1 MSMLVRMRRL
11 FLPVSVGLFVVLA
24 AGLYNFAWLPSQHK
38 YLDNRNFRLLSTL
51 GDQISTS
58 INTFDKMLD
67 NAADSGV
74 PGNDTAKDSDANTD
88 TNLNFYLKQVAP
100 RLESMDEEDQKILG
114 DDYGDPPNI
123 AVRADEGTHFLYF
136 AFKRTRDQIT
146 RKYAVRTDL
155 DKLIRGLLP
164 PRNRNPFD
172 VVLVAQT
179 DGTVIFQSS
188 APGLAVTNIDAFE
201 DQSVAAR
208 ADTPASAAGKPD
220 KSEPAGVKVPPPSR
234 RYSSNKF
241 SEINLAGTPYRL
253 YSQPMELSFALN
265 HPERKE
271 AEGKIA
277 SRPTEQWIVFGLVR
291 AEAFRSESE
300 SISYTY
306 FLWVSAAILLAFLAP
321 PFLKLFASAPTER
334 LRVSEVSVSAV
345 FACAVAATLT
355 FILVDLF
362 HWRKDFD
369 EKAKKQMQEI
379 AIAIDGNFS
388 AEQEKAFEQLEEFSN
403 SRELLDALEDP
414 ASNPEHRPK
423 FKGKD
428 GECDPPSACQTKI
441 LASGSSAKSPSSYP
455 YLQFASWSDSKG
467 YQRVKWTIRGHA
479 TPFINLDDGTIPY
492 YPAIKRALESPLGA
506 LPSPTRGIG
515 TQYSPNT
522 GYNITTF
529 WGLITA
535 EGKWVSGGMDEEKRK
550 KVFCASLVTRP
561 ISVSGPVLPADFQ
574 FAIVNKDGLV
584 IFHSD
589 FTRNLRENFFAETDQ
604 DMQIRSRVQMRTEG
618 ALGANYMGRSHRMYI
633 RPMRASADELWS
645 VIVFR
650 DLRLEQTMNLEVLSL
665 ATILFLGYAL
675 VAALAAGLTLWV
687 QKNRGAARWL
697 WPDSRKGAIYQKLT
711 ILNGVAILLL
721 LVLSE
726 IPMKLALLFCAVCVP
741 TSVLVW
747 NLVALKREAE
757 RSSSVDAV
765 NEKTPARWPLRYAG
779 TCATLLAV
787 VAVLPCLSFF
797 KAAWDFEQ
805 KLFIER
811 SHLRLIDDVNARRQS
826 LRIYYQGVGLN
837 EEYAKKLLADSE
849 GQDIGM
855 IPYPKSFQD
864 TKLCSGEGAEK
875 PAECGLQS
883 TSGPERYM
891 EIFLGRISP
900 PYNQLAADGSSLAE
914 TSPDIWKW
922 TPGSADGKEYLKL
935 ERKEGENQASIIRSS
950 VAPLHIPWGSWQ
962 WWLGSMTF
970 LAALFWLAYSGLRR
984 VFLLDLDIDE
994 QAGPN
999 EPHSLDEPAES
1010 KDPVPSFHPAS
1021 LIATLPKNLVII
1033 GRSSSPTIVS
1043 LLARNDVQAYD
1054 LSQPL
1059 SVPLR
1064 RAASSG
1070 GGASDATVSTDPI
1083 EEIVRIGRPVVFYNF
1098 ESGLEDQEQRQQKL
1112 ATLERL
1118 LYRLPQSVVITSMLD
1133 PVANAPESEREQWQ
1147 VMLRSFVRVDLNSS
1161 PARRPHET
1169 VNQFESRISAD
1180 AYYHWLFAGRSRAQK
1195 LALVHLAQEKVV
1207 NPNSRDVVRELMK
1220 ERLVVRQWGM
1230 LTVRDRHFARF
1241 LKGAIPRGSIK
1252 HWEKQ
1257 GAGIHAGTL
1266 RTGLMVAGVGIGG
1279 FLLYT
1284 QGAIFNNWVTYMTGL
1299 AAAVPAVMKLLDVF
1313 RRGGEIAAH

>member
-1 MSMLVRMRRL
+1 MPTLVKMRSL
-11 FLPVSVGLFVVLA
+11 FLPVSIGLFVVLA

-74 PGNDTAKDSDANTD
+74 PGNDTAKDSDTD

-136 AFKRTRDQIT
+136 AFKRTRDNKPK
-146 RKYAVRTDL
+146 KYAVRTDL

-164 PRNRNPFD
+164 PLNRNPFD
-172 VVLVAQT
+172 VLLVAQT

-188 APGLAVTNIDAFE
+188 APGLAVANIDAFE
-201 DQSVAAR
+201 DQSVAAK
-208 ADTPASAAGKPD
+208 AETAASAAAKPD
-220 KSEPAGVKVPPPSR
+220 KPPSADVKGPLLSR

-253 YSQPMELSFALN
+253 YSQPMQLSFSLN

-277 SRPTEQWIVFGLVR
+277 SRPTEQWVVCGLVR

-321 PFLKLFASAPTER
+321 PFLKLFASAPAER
-334 LRVSEVSVSAV
+334 LRVIEVSVSAV

-355 FILVDLF
+355 FMLLDLF
-362 HWRKDFD
+362 HWRRDFD
-369 EKAKKQMQEI
+369 EKARKQMEDI
-379 AIAIDGNFS
+379 AIAIDTNFGR
-388 AEQEKAFEQLEEFSN
+388 EQNAAFEQLDKF
-403 SRELLDALEDP
+403 SREGALLDAQKQAKEDP
-414 ASNPEHRPK
+414 EQRPK

-428 GECDPPSACQTKI
+428 GECAPSWACQTEI
-441 LASGSSAKSPSSYP
+441 LASRDSAKRPSRYP
-455 YLQFASWSDSKG
+455 YLQFATWSDWKG
-467 YQRVKWTIRGHA
+467 DQRVKWTIRGHA

-492 YPAIKRALESPLGA
+492 YPAIKRALEDPVGA
-506 LPSPTRGIG
+506 PPSPTKGVG

-522 GYNITTF
+522 GYNITIF
-529 WGLITA
+529 WHVMTVA
-535 EGKWVSGGMDEEKRK
+535 ADPVPEKPEEEKRK

-561 ISVSGPVLPADFQ
+561 ISVSGPILPADFQ
-574 FAIVNKDGLV
+574 FAIVDMDGLV

-604 DMQIRSRVQMRTEG
+604 DTEIRSHVKMRTEG
-618 ALGANYMGRSHRMYI
+618 ALGANYMGRGHRMYI
-633 RPMRASADELWS
+633 RPMRASAEQLWS

-650 DLRLEQTMNLEVLSL
+650 DLRLEQTMNLEVLSV
-665 ATILFLGYAL
+665 ATIMFLGYAL
-675 VAALAAGLTLWV
+675 VAALAAGLTVWV
-687 QKNRGAARWL
+687 QKSRGAARWL
-697 WPDSRKGAIYQKLT
+697 WPDSRKAAIYRKLT
-711 ILNGVAILLL
+711 ILNGAAILLL

-726 IPMKLALLFCAVCVP
+726 IPLKLALLFCAVCIP
-741 TSVLVW
+741 TGVLVL
-747 NLVALKREAE
+747 NLVALKRDAE
-757 RSSSVDAV
+757 ESSPVDAAK
-765 NEKTPARWPLRYAG
+765 EKTPARWQLRYAG
-779 TCATLLAV
+779 TCATLLAA

-797 KAAWDFEQ
+797 KVAWDFEQ

-811 SHLRLIDDVNARRQS
+811 SQLRLIDDVNVRRQS
-826 LRIYYQGVGLN
+826 LRTYYQGVPLN
-837 EEYAKKLLADSE
+837 KEYAKKLLADSE
-849 GQDIGM
+849 GQELGM
-855 IPYPKSFQD
+855 IPYPKSFLD

-875 PAECGLQS
+875 PVECGLEG
-883 TSGPERYM
+883 TPGAERYM
-891 EIFLGRISP
+891 EMFLGRISP
-900 PYNQLAADGSSLAE
+900 SYNQIAADGSSLAE
-914 TSPDIWKW
+914 ASPDIWKW
-922 TPGSADGKEYLKL
+922 TSGSADGKEYLEL
-935 ERKEGENQASIIRSS
+935 QRKEGENQASVRSLL
-950 VAPLHIPWGSWQ
+950 ARLHVPWGSWQ
-962 WWLGSMTF
+962 WWLGSMAF

-984 VFLLDLDIDE
+984 VFLLDLDI
-994 QAGPN
+994 
-999 EPHSLDEPAES
+999 EPHLPEEPVES
-1010 KDPVPSFHPAS
+1010 KDAVAPFHPAS
-1021 LIATLPKNLVII
+1021 LIAALPKNLVII
-1033 GRSSSPTIVS
+1033 GRSSSLTIVS

-1054 LSQPL
+1054 LSQSL

-1064 RAASSG
+1064 RAASPG
-1070 GGASDATVSTDPI
+1070 GRSSDVPVSTDPI

-1098 ESGLEDQEQRQQKL
+1098 ETGLEGREHRQQKL
-1112 ATLERL
+1112 ETLEKVL
-1118 LYRLPQSVVITSMLD
+1118 CRLPQSVVITSMVD

-1147 VMLRSFVRVDLNSS
+1147 VMLRSFVRIDLNSS
-1161 PARRPHET
+1161 PARHPHET
-1169 VNQFESRISAD
+1169 VDQFESRISAD
-1180 AYYHWLFAGRSRAQK
+1180 AYYHWLLAGRSRAQK

-1207 NPNSRDVVRELMK
+1207 NPNSRGVVRELMK
-1220 ERLVVRQWGM
+1220 DGLVVRQWGM
-1230 LTVRDRHFARF
+1230 LTIKDHGFAHF
-1241 LKGAIPRGSIK
+1241 LKSAIPRRSIR

-1266 RTGLMVAGVGIGG
+1266 RTALVVAGVGIGL

-1313 RRGGEIAAH
+1313 RRGGEIAVH

>member
-1 MSMLVRMRRL
+1 MPTLVKIRSL
-11 FLPVSVGLFVVLA
+11 FLPVSIGLFVVLA

-74 PGNDTAKDSDANTD
+74 PGNDSAKGSDTDTD

-136 AFKRTRDQIT
+136 AFKRTRDNKPK
-146 RKYAVRTDL
+146 KYAVRTDL

-164 PRNRNPFD
+164 PLNRNPFD
-172 VVLVAQT
+172 VLLVAQT

-188 APGLAVTNIDAFE
+188 APGLAVANIDAFE
-201 DQSVAAR
+201 DQSVAAK
-208 ADTPASAAGKPD
+208 ADTPPSAAVKPD
-220 KSEPAGVKVPPPSR
+220 KPQSPDVKVPLSSK

-253 YSQPMELSFALN
+253 YSQPMQLSFSLN

-277 SRPTEQWIVFGLVR
+277 SRPTEQWVVCGLVR
-291 AEAFRSESE
+291 AEDFRSESE

-321 PFLKLFASAPTER
+321 PFLKLFASAPAER

-355 FILVDLF
+355 FMLLDLI
-362 HWRKDFD
+362 HWRRDFD
-369 EKAKKQMQEI
+369 EKARKQMEDI
-379 AIAIDGNFS
+379 AMAIDGNF
-388 AEQEKAFEQLEEFSN
+388 ATEQKKAFEQLDKFSKEE
-403 SRELLDALEDP
+403 EPLLLQVLEEADA
-414 ASNPEHRPK
+414 NPGRRPK
-423 FKGKD
+423 FKKEDGK
-428 GECDPPSACQTKI
+428 CDPLSACQTKI
-441 LASGSSAKSPSSYP
+441 LASGGSAKSPSLYP
-455 YLQFASWSDSKG
+455 YLQFASWSDFNG
-467 YQRVKWTIRGHA
+467 DQRVKWTIRGHA

-492 YPAIKRALESPLGA
+492 YPAIKRALEDPVGA
-506 LPSPTRGIG
+506 VPAPTRGIG

-529 WGLITA
+529 WQVRSVPA
-535 EGKWVSGGMDEEKRK
+535 ESVPEKPEGEKRK
-550 KVFCASLVTRP
+550 RMYCASLVTRP

-618 ALGANYMGRSHRMYI
+618 ALGANYMGRSHRMYV
-633 RPMRASADELWS
+633 RPMQPNADEVWS

-650 DLRLEQTMNLEVLSL
+650 DLRLEQTMNLEVLSV
-665 ATILFLGYAL
+665 ATIMFLGYAL

-687 QKNRGAARWL
+687 KKGRGAARWL
-697 WPDSRKGAIYQKLT
+697 WPDSRKTAIYRKLT

-726 IPMKLALLFCAVCVP
+726 IPMKLALLFCAVCIP
-741 TSVLVW
+741 TGVLVW
-747 NLVALKREAE
+747 NLVALKGEAE
-757 RSSSVDAV
+757 RSSPVDAAK
-765 NEKTPARWPLRYAG
+765 EKTPTRWQLRYAG
-779 TCATLLAV
+779 TCATLLAA

-797 KAAWDFEQ
+797 KVAWDFEQ

-811 SHLRLIDDVNARRQS
+811 SQLRLIDDVNARRQS
-826 LRIYYQGVGLN
+826 LRTYYQGVDLN
-837 EEYAKKLLADSE
+837 EENAKKLLADSE
-849 GQDIGM
+849 GQELGM
-855 IPYPKSFQD
+855 IPYPKSFLD
-864 TKLCSGEGAEK
+864 TKLCSREGAEK
-875 PAECGLQS
+875 PDECGLES
-883 TSGPERYM
+883 TGGPERYM

-900 PYNQLAADGSSLAE
+900 SYNQLAADGSSLAE
-914 TSPDIWKW
+914 ASPDTWKW
-922 TPGSADGKEYLKL
+922 TSGSAYGKEYLKL
-935 ERKEGENQASIIRSS
+935 QRQGGANEASIIRSS
-950 VAPLHIPWGSWQ
+950 LARLHIPWGSWQ
-962 WWLGSMTF
+962 WWLGSVAF

-984 VFLLDLDIDE
+984 VFLLDLDIE
-994 QAGPN
+994 THLPE
-999 EPHSLDEPAES
+999 EPVGS
-1010 KDPVPSFHPAS
+1010 KDAVASFHPTS
-1021 LIATLPKNLVII
+1021 LIAALPKNLVII

-1059 SVPLR
+1059 TVPLR
-1064 RAASSG
+1064 RAASPG
-1070 GGASDATVSTDPI
+1070 GGSSDVTASTDPI
-1083 EEIVRIGRPVVFYNF
+1083 EEIVRIGRPAVFYNF
-1098 ESGLEDQEQRQQKL
+1098 ESGLEGREHRQQKL
-1112 ATLERL
+1112 ETLERVFC
-1118 LYRLPQSVVITSMLD
+1118 RLPQSVVITSMVD
-1133 PVANAPESEREQWQ
+1133 PVAIGSESEREQWQ
-1147 VMLRSFVRVDLNSS
+1147 IMLRSFVRIDLNSS
-1161 PARRPHET
+1161 PTRHPNET
-1169 VNQFESRISAD
+1169 VDQFESRISAD
-1180 AYYHWLFAGRSRAQK
+1180 AYYRWMLADRSRAQK
-1195 LALVHLAQEKVV
+1195 LVLVHLAQEKVV
-1207 NPNSRDVVRELMK
+1207 NPNSRGVVRELMK
-1220 ERLVVRQWGM
+1220 DGLVVRQWGM
-1230 LTVRDRHFARF
+1230 LTIKDRGFAHF
-1241 LKGAIPRGSIK
+1241 LKSAVPCRSIK

-1266 RTGLMVAGVGIGG
+1266 RTALVVAGVGIGG

-1313 RRGGEIAAH
+1313 RRSREIAVH